1 MEVKGEIMSAK
12 ICPFLWFDDN
22 AEEAVVFYTGIFKNS
37 RIFGIS
43 RYPDEG
49 PGVPGKAM
57 TVEFELEGLRYIALN
72 GGPVFKFN
80 EAVSF
85 SVSCENQAEV
95 DYYWEKLTAGGE
107 EGQCGWLK
115 DKYGLSWQIVP
126 VALGQLLGSG
136 DKEQAGKVMKAM
148 LAMKKIDI
156 PTLIAAKNT

>member
-1 MEVKGEIMSAK
+1 MTQK

-22 AEEAVVFYTGIFKNS
+22 AEEAVIFYTGIFRNS

-49 PGVPGKAM
+49 PGIPGKAM

-80 EAVSF
+80 EA
-85 SVSCENQAEV
+85 
-95 DYYWEKLTAGGE
+95 
-107 EGQCGWLK
+107 
-115 DKYGLSWQIVP
+115 
-126 VALGQLLGSG
+126 
-136 DKEQAGKVMKAM
+136 GKVMNAM

-156 PTLIAAKNT
+156 AGLIGAE

>member
-1 MEVKGEIMSAK
+1 MIQK

-22 AEEAVVFYTGIFKNS
+22 AEEAAVFYTGIFKNS
-37 RIFGIS
+37 RILGIS

-49 PGVPGKAM
+49 PGISGKAM

-85 SVSCENQAEV
+85 SVSCGDQEEV

-126 VALGQLLGSG
+126 VALGQLLGSL
-136 DKEQAGKVMKAM
+136 DKEKAGKVMKAM
-148 LAMKKIDI
+148 LAMKKIEI
-156 PTLIAAKNT
+156 AALIASENA

>member
-1 MEVKGEIMSAK
+1 MEVIKNK

-22 AEEAVVFYTGIFKNS
+22 AEEAVFFYTGIFKNS
-37 RIFGIS
+37 RIFDIS
-43 RYPDEG
+43 RYPEG
-49 PGVPGKAM
+49 SPGVPGKAM

-80 EAVSF
+80 EAISF
-85 SVSCENQAEV
+85 SVSCADQAEV
-95 DYYWEKLTAGGE
+95 DYYWDRLSAGGE

-126 VALGQLLGSG
+126 VALGRLLGSSERE
-136 DKEQAGKVMKAM
+136 KAGKVMKAM

-156 PTLIAAKNT
+156 AALLAAE